1 MDELTLSNGQRVR
14 VLPVP
19 PCALAAIESRFPLPE
34 TQDMERFRAAMEARS
49 TALRETGWLM
59 ALPEVVVPS
68 EWAFPEALRRVGI
81 EPRTGDDGRR
91 LDYIEYELL
100 RSAEDVRAVQDVM
113 YGPLGEQEVEAA
125 VATFQPEDSEE
136 RG

>member
-1 MDELTLSNGQRVR
+1 
-14 VLPVP
+14 
-19 PCALAAIESRFPLPE
+19 
-34 TQDMERFRAAMEARS
+34 
-49 TALRETGWLM
+49 M
-59 ALPEVVVPS
+59 ALPEVAVPN
-68 EWAFPEALRRVGI
+68 EWTFPEALRRVGI

-100 RSAEDVRAVQDVM
+100 RSAQDVKAVQDVM